1 MAARD
6 FLERNGLSGLIQLV
20 VEDNKVQFYG
30 CNCFSFYDRLRRQ
43 TLIAAVGSFIVGF
56 GSMDPSFASGKSQ

>member
-1 MAARD
+1 MAAKD

-43 TLIAAVGSFIVGF
+43 TLIISL
-56 GSMDPSFASGKSQ
+56 D